1 MIRKALISLL
11 VLCFGLALAS
21 CQNAK
26 FDAKVRENLPQ
37 MCMGVA
43 QLHSSFIIIAA
54 AGGIKQKVVQ
64 KEAAAWAGAKKI
76 CDNQENF
83 NSTTALPIVAE
94 AYAAVL
100 LAIKD
105 AKEGN

>member
-1 MIRKALISLL
+1 MIKKVLTSFL
-11 VLCFGLALAS
+11 VLLFGFALAS
-21 CQNAK
+21 CQSAK
-26 FDAKVRENLPQ
+26 FDAKVRETLPQ
-37 MCMGVA
+37 MCMGAA
-43 QLHSSFIIIAA
+43 QLHSSFVIIAA
-54 AGGIKQKVVQ
+54 AGGVKPSIVK
-64 KEAAAWAGAKKI
+64 KEAAAWAGAAKI
-76 CDNQENF
+76 CSNQENF